1 MLYLLEDNKH
11 YKVGYSQDEET
22 LIKRI
27 KSYKTHNPTFIY
39 LGLREGTKE
48 DEKEYHKLLNCNKKS
63 EWSCDIDSLILEK
76 IKLDFKPESYLPSL
90 FRETIEL
97 YEDDIPEPYS
107 MIRILFQNIIDKT
120 FPSMITIILCCDGV
134 YINVNHNN
142 YKVINNNLQIKTFY
156 NDYDV
161 EYGEK
166 YTGFEINGIMFYDL
180 QIRGYNFNQFGN
192 WTNKDSELYKKLIPI
207 MKNFKLYDQNN

>member
-1 MLYLLEDNKH
+1 
-11 YKVGYSQDEET
+11 
-22 LIKRI
+22 
-27 KSYKTHNPTFIY
+27 
-39 LGLREGTKE
+39 
-48 DEKEYHKLLNCNKKS
+48 
-63 EWSCDIDSLILEK
+63 
-76 IKLDFKPESYLPSL
+76 
-90 FRETIEL
+90 
-97 YEDDIPEPYS
+97 
-107 MIRILFQNIIDKT
+107 
-120 FPSMITIILCCDGV
+120 MITIILCCDGV

-156 NDYDV
+156 KDYDV

-207 MKNFKLYDQNN
+207 MKNFKLYDQTT